1 MDNFVIL
8 CVVAEMR
15 VCARKSWH
23 IHHRGEIRVTEN
35 RTSMRM
41 VTCKGSP
48 RRRPSQRW
56 SSPFPTNRP
65 NSTTACLRPARSPKL
80 KLNADWVVLSACNT
94 ASSEAGRR
102 RRPLQGKD
110 SSWGAKRRFF
120 GVLHAHSRSPN
131 SQFNDGERFV
141 PLPSISGDVKVVR
154 AETTRHLHVCAMKVR
169 VAKPARMRDVDP
181 SPLFHW
187 FFYISKEVTSLKFIA
202 VIQYGKNDRKIELH
216 RDLAKIKIMNDL
228 QKRPSA

>member
-1 MDNFVIL
+1 MGTSSSRFFSGLVKCHAGAPESAKWQHQTFSRIS
-8 CVVAEMR
+8 A
-15 VCARKSWH
+15 KSSLAASFGDG
-23 IHHRGEIRVTEN
+23 GELE
-35 RTSMRM
+35 
-41 VTCKGSP
+41 
-48 RRRPSQRW
+48 PSFW
-56 SSPFPTNRP
+56 SSVRMPI
-65 NSTTACLRPARSPKL
+65 AI
-80 KLNADWVVLSACNT
+80 
-94 ASSEAGRR
+94 
-102 RRPLQGKD
+102 KD

>member
-1 MDNFVIL
+1 MIFANTVEVIGLDNFVIL

-35 RTSMRM
+35 GTSMRM

-169 VAKPARMRDVDP
+169 SRETSAHERCRSFPPFSLVFLYFER
-181 SPLFHW
+181 SH
-187 FFYISKEVTSLKFIA
+187 ISEV
-202 VIQYGKNDRKIELH
+202 H
-216 RDLAKIKIMNDL
+216 RSDSIR
-228 QKRPSA
+228 QKRSQNRTPSGSG